1 MVPNSQ
7 ISNSILSF
15 TSPTLVSKQI
25 EYVKNVKIIEYIF
38 MNFHLIGQITYKA
51 ENSLDRKYGQKHE
64 TPLDFVAFFKNF
76 YTILKS

>member
-51 ENSLDRKYGQKHE
+51 ENSLDRKYGQKYE
-64 TPLDFVAFFKNF
+64 TLLDFVAFFKNF
-76 YTILKS
+76 YTKLKS